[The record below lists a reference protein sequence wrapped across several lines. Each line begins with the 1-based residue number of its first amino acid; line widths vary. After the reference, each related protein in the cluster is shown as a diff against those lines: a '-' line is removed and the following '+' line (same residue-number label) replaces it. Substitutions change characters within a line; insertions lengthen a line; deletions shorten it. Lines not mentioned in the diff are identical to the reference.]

1 MIKRLLIIFLSI
13 SGFGLMA
20 QLETSAD
27 FKRQVFKKEFTLGLS
42 GHSRGY
48 GLTGRYLKFIDGYN
62 KQGLEIDF
70 TKLRHSKE
78 VKTPNTQSYNA
89 SRGFVY
95 NRINTFYSLRAGYI
109 REKILFDKTDKGTVS
124 IALVTSGGLSLGLLK
139 PVYVVITT
147 DPSTAIEE
155 TKIVRYNPA
164 DPLQSNVQG
173 EANFFRGMGETN
185 LYPGVYLKVG
195 ANFDYQL
202 IEKKVTS
209 LEAGIIYDYFFRE
222 VPIFYEMEGGEDIN
236 WTGFFQFYI
245 AFNFGYR
252 KN

>member
-1 MIKRLLIIFLSI
+1 MTTRLLIVLLSVFSI
-13 SGFGLMA
+13 GATA

-27 FKRQVFKKEFTLGLS
+27 FRRQVYKKEVTFGVY

-48 GLTGRYLKFIDGYN
+48 AINTRIQKFIDGYR
-62 KQGLEIDF
+62 KHGLEVDL
-70 TKLRHSKE
+70 TKLRHQKE
-78 VKTPNTQSYNA
+78 VKTPNSQSYNA

-95 NRINTFYSLRAGYI
+95 NRINSFYSLRTGYI

-124 IALVTSGGLSLGLLK
+124 ISLITSGGLSLGLLK
-139 PVYVVITT
+139 PVYVVV
-147 DPSTAIEE
+147 TAENQQNQ
-155 TKIVRYNPA
+155 IVRYNPG

-173 EANFFRGMGETN
+173 EANFFRGIGETK
-185 LYPGVYLKVG
+185 LYPGLYLKVG

-202 IEKKVTS
+202 VEKKVTA
-209 LEAGIIYDYFFRE
+209 LEAGMIYDYFFRE
-222 VPIFYEMEGGEDIN
+222 VPIFYERDGGEDIN
-236 WTGFFQFYI
+236 WTGFFQFYV